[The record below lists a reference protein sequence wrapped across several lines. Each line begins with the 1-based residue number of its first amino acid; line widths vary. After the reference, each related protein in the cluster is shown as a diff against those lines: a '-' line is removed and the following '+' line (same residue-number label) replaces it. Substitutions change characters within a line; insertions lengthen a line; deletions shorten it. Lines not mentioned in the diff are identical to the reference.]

1 MNANFVFMEISYLF
15 CSIFILLNINGYEGW
30 HSIHTLNFFFTLSIC
45 SISTSSRV
53 WAEMNTS
60 RVGGYVSVLQFS
72 VQRSVSSGDEIGTSS
87 LRIELSAQFDSILSF
102 DGREIQ
108 FFEWFLKTQTNL
120 GICSLCPLTT
130 LIEKIF
136 LRLRLSTKMLF
147 TILFFLLIP
156 DTSET
161 RLDDLLFGLLLCG
174 MERVFYSRERKL
186 SLAVNGKW
194 WAMIFFYG

>member
-1 MNANFVFMEISYLF
+1 MDMKDDTR
-15 CSIFILLNINGYEGW
+15 FIHWTFFQLVVVALLHLNILKGLSRDEYISGW
-30 HSIHTLNFFFTLSIC
+30 
-45 SISTSSRV
+45 R
-53 WAEMNTS
+53 M
-60 RVGGYVSVLQFS
+60 YVSVLQFS

-120 GICSLCPLTT
+120 GICSLCPPTT
-130 LIEKIF
+130 LIERIF
-136 LRLRLSTKMLF
+136 LRLRLSTKTLF
-147 TILFFLLIP
+147 TILFPSWFLIRVRHDSMIFCLVFYYV
-156 DTSET
+156 E
-161 RLDDLLFGLLLCG
+161 
-174 MERVFYSRERKL
+174 EREFFYSRERKL